1 MNARLFAD
9 VLKDATVQSVHAR
22 TALGNQGVIDEKKR
36 RELNALNGAD
46 PDEGL
51 RDLNSEDGA
60 ADIVKCSLAKVDAEL
75 GLVFGFAIVCKRDG
89 QEYFDLQG
97 DHITERAMLGAAA
110 DFMLHSR
117 ASGEMHEWPDGTV
130 VFAFPLTTDIAK
142 ALDITTK
149 QTGLLIA
156 MKPSPEVLAKFKSGE
171 YTGFSIG
178 GCYGSVVEVE

>member
-22 TALGNQGVIDEKKR
+22 TALGNESAIDEKKR
-36 RELNALNGAD
+36 RELNAANGSDPSISAD
-46 PDEGL
+46 
-51 RDLNSEDGA
+51 DLDSGDGA
-60 ADIVKCSLAKVDAEL
+60 TDIVKCSVAKVDSEL

-89 QEYFDLQG
+89 QDYFDLQG
-97 DHITERAMLGAAA
+97 DHIPEAAMLKAAA

-117 ASGEMHEWPDGTV
+117 VSGDMHERSDGTV
-130 VFAFPLTTDIAK
+130 VFAFPLTTDIAE
-142 ALDITTK
+142 ALDLSTK

-156 MKPSPEVLAKFKSGE
+156 IKPSSDVLGKFRSGE

-178 GCYGSVVEVE
+178 GQYGETVEVE